1 MRPPWDVLIVGAGP
15 VGLLLGNLLGKA
27 QRRVLIVDRR
37 PGGPDASMAIGITP
51 PSLAILRE
59 LELDNR
65 FCAAGVQVEHAVVHG
80 RRRQLGELS
89 FSGLD
94 SPWPFILALP
104 QATTV
109 ALLEEN
115 LKQWPNV
122 ELRRGLALEEFNP
135 LPDRVE
141 VSLRAPDH
149 QLIQESC
156 HYLAGCSG
164 AEGTVRRSCQLAA
177 EPQPYPQTFLMA
189 DFTDHTDLGNSA
201 HLWFTADGSVES
213 FPLPQQQRRWI
224 IQTSELLDEQSDIL
238 PETVLRRTG
247 YRLQSPSLFQSAFGV
262 RKLLADSY
270 VRGRVVLAGD
280 AAHLMSP
287 IGGQGMN
294 SGFADAAWLAQA
306 LTRILEGKSSAALLE
321 SYSSARRT
329 AALIAIGR
337 AERGMWM
344 GTRRGHFN
352 SLWREGLLRLLLS
365 APMRPHLPPYFAMLT
380 IPNSVPPAA
389 TNDGIRGSG

>member
-1 MRPPWDVLIVGAGP
+1 MPPIWDVLIVGAGP
-15 VGLLLGNLLGKA
+15 VGLLLGNLLGKSK
-27 QRRVLIVDRR
+27 RRVLIVDRR
-37 PGGPDASMAIGITP
+37 PGRPEASMAIGVTP

-59 LELDNR
+59 LGLDGR

-80 RRRQLGELS
+80 QRRQLGELS
-89 FSGLD
+89 FAGID

-115 LKQWPNV
+115 LKQWPSV
-122 ELRRGLALEEFNP
+122 ELRRGLALEDFNP
-135 LPDRVE
+135 QPDRVE
-141 VSLRAPDH
+141 VSLRGPDN
-149 QLIQESC
+149 QIIQESC
-156 HYLAGCSG
+156 LYLAGCSG
-164 AEGTVRRSCQLAA
+164 AEGTVRRQCRLAE
-177 EPQPYPQTFLMA
+177 EPRPYPQTFLMA
-189 DFTDHTDLGNSA
+189 DFVDRTDLGSSA

-224 IQTSELLDEQSDIL
+224 IQTPELLDEKSDIL
-238 PETVLRRTG
+238 PAVVLRRTG
-247 YRLQSPSLFQSAFGV
+247 YQLQSQPLFQSAFGV

-287 IGGQGMN
+287 VGGQGMN

-306 LTRILEGKSSAALLE
+306 LTLILDGQGSTELLE
-321 SYSSARRT
+321 SYSRARRE
-329 AALIAIGR
+329 AAQIAIGR

-344 GTRRGHFN
+344 GTRRGALN
-352 SLWREGLLRLLLS
+352 ALWRDLFLRLLLS

-380 IPNSVPPAA
+380 IPNSAPPTAVH
-389 TNDGIRGSG
+389 GGLRVQG